1 MRNKFIDYLIKRNR
15 KYRDTFLLVGDLGYG
30 LVESFEENFPEFYI
44 NVGIAEQNM
53 ATIAAGISSE
63 GYRVFCYSIANFNT
77 FRCAEQI
84 RNDIDYHELPVC
96 TVSVGGGL
104 AYGNL
109 GYSHHAIQDYALMRS
124 FPNTTIFSPADPLE
138 TEFCLDLI
146 YEINSSSYLR
156 LHKANEKILN
166 PDKWEI
172 KPGLPRFIA
181 GNIDSGNII
190 LTTGYAAHGAY
201 KFLKESNQ
209 LSKYSLHT
217 VPCWG
222 MKYKNLIAK
231 YLEKFNQITTIEDH
245 LKDGG
250 FGSWI
255 LECINESKN
264 NQKVIIKGFEKNI
277 IGLVGD
283 ENYMHKASK
292 LFDLWE

>member
-1 MRNKFIDYLIKRNR
+1 MRNKFIDYLIRRNI
-15 KYRDTFLLVGDLGYG
+15 KHKDTYLLVGDLGYG

-44 NVGIAEQNM
+44 NIGIAEQNM
-53 ATIAAGISSE
+53 ASIAAGISSE
-63 GYRVFCYSIANFNT
+63 GYKVFCYSIANFNT

-84 RNDIDYHELPVC
+84 RNDIDYHQFPVC

-109 GYSHHAIQDYALMRS
+109 GYSHHAIQDYALFRS

-138 TEFCLDLI
+138 TELCLDLI
-146 YEINSSSYLR
+146 FKLESPSYLR
-156 LHKANEKILN
+156 LHKANEEILN
-166 PDKWEI
+166 PDNSEI

-181 GNIDSGNII
+181 GSNESKKII

-201 KFLKESNQ
+201 KFLKASNQ
-209 LSKYSLHT
+209 LSKYSLQS

-222 MKYKNLIAK
+222 MKHKNYIAK
-231 YLEKFNQITTIEDH
+231 YLSRFEEIITIEDH

-255 LECINESKN
+255 LECVNESSNK
-264 NQKVIIKGFEKNI
+264 QKVKIKGFERNI

-283 ENYMHKASK
+283 ENYMHNKSK
-292 LFDLWE
+292 LFNI

>member
-1 MRNKFIDYLIKRNR
+1 MRNKFIDYLIRRNM
-15 KYRDTFLLVGDLGYG
+15 KYKDSYLLVGDLGFG

-44 NVGIAEQNM
+44 NIGIAEQNM
-53 ATIAAGISSE
+53 ASIAAGISSE
-63 GYRVFCYSIANFNT
+63 GYTVFCYSIANFNT

-84 RNDIDYHELPVC
+84 RNDIDYHQFPVC

-138 TEFCLDLI
+138 TELCLDLI
-146 YEINSSSYLR
+146 FKLDSPSYLR
-156 LHKANEKILN
+156 LHKANEEILN
-166 PDKWEI
+166 PDNAEI

-181 GNIDSGNII
+181 GSNESDKII

-201 KFLKESNQ
+201 KFLEASNQ
-209 LSKYSLHT
+209 LSKYSLQS

-222 MKYKNLIAK
+222 MKHKNYIAK
-231 YLEKFNQITTIEDH
+231 YLSRFEEIITIEDH

-255 LECINESKN
+255 LECVNESDNK
-264 NQKVIIKGFEKNI
+264 QKVKIKGFERNI

-283 ENYMHKASK
+283 ENYMHNKSK
-292 LFDLWE
+292 LFNL